1 MNLYKNASGKYKKQV
16 LKSMKVNKKYNVVI
30 VGGGLSGLSLACLL
44 ARHDL
49 SIACIDQADPKTKP
63 KDLRTTAIS
72 FGSRKVLERAGV
84 WDNVKD
90 ACSIKDIQILD
101 GRSSVLLEFLSE
113 QAGNKDFGWIV
124 DNHDLK
130 TAMMKQLK
138 TLKNVTHI
146 APMGVTGFEVSEDKA
161 AVVLSDGKT
170 VEADLIIGA
179 DGRKSSVRGFME
191 HQYGIRSRQWSYNQR
206 AVICMTEHEH
216 PHNNVAVEHFW
227 PEGPFA
233 ILPFTDDS
241 KGVHRSAVVFTEHG
255 PEKTSL
261 MKMTDEEF
269 EMALAARFPE
279 SYGEVKLSGSRA
291 AYPLNLVHAEKY
303 TAPNMLLVADA
314 AHGIHPIAGQG
325 LNLGFRDL
333 DCLDQLI
340 EEALRTG
347 ESIASNAI
355 LKTYEQKRRPD
366 NMAMVAMT
374 DGLNRLFSN
383 GSPTVS
389 FLRKAGLKMVSRINP
404 AKRFFM
410 KQAMGDR

>member
-1 MNLYKNASGKYKKQV
+1 MKAQKKVTGKI
-16 LKSMKVNKKYNVVI
+16 NKKYDVVI
-30 VGGGLSGLSLACLL
+30 VGGGLAGLSLACLL
-44 ARHDL
+44 GRHKL
-49 SIACIDQADPKTKP
+49 SVACIDQADPKTKP
-63 KDLRTTAIS
+63 QDLRTTAIS
-72 FGSRKVLERAGV
+72 YGSRKILEQAGV
-84 WDNVKD
+84 WNHIKD
-90 ACSIKDIQILD
+90 ACPIKDIQILD
-101 GRSSVLLEFLSE
+101 GRSSVLLEFLSD

-130 TAMMKQLK
+130 TAMVKQLK

-146 APMGVTGFEVSEDKA
+146 APMGVTGFEIEEDSALVKL
-161 AVVLSDGKT
+161 VDGKA
-170 VEADLIIGA
+170 VETALIVGA
-179 DGRKSSVRGFME
+179 DGRNSSVRTFME
-191 HQYGIRSRQWSYNQR
+191 EQYGMRTRQWSYNQR

-216 PHNNVAVEHFW
+216 PHNDVAVEHFW

-233 ILPFTDDS
+233 ILPFTDTE

-255 PEKTSL
+255 PDKTSL
-261 MKMTDEEF
+261 MKMSDEEF
-269 EMALAARFPE
+269 ELALAARFPE
-279 SYGEVKLSGSRA
+279 SYGDVKLSGKRA

-303 TAPNMLLVADA
+303 TAPRMVLVADA

-340 EEALRTG
+340 EQALRTG
-347 ESIASNAI
+347 ENIASSAI

-383 GSPTVS
+383 ASPAVS
-389 FLRKAGLKMVSRINP
+389 LLRKAGLKMVSRISP